1 MDGLN
6 KLAHPLGRIMMGL
19 MFLLAGYGKV
29 MNGAPIGGFIESKI
43 PGLGFMAW
51 PVSILELVAGVLL
64 IIGLQT
70 RLTALALAGYCLF
83 TGVIFHGFADQI
95 VMMKNIALAG
105 GFFILFAKGA
115 GGLSLDK
122 S

>member
-19 MFLLAGYGKV
+19 LFLLAGYGKV
-29 MNGAPIGGFIESKI
+29 TNGAPIGGFIESKI

-51 PVSILELVAGVLL
+51 PVSIFELTAGVLL
-64 IIGLQT
+64 IVGFQT
-70 RLTALALAGYCLF
+70 RLTALALAGFCLF
-83 TGVIFHGFADQI
+83 TGVVFHGFANQVI
-95 VMMKNIALAG
+95 MMKDIALAG

-115 GGLSLDK
+115 GGLSFDK

>member
-6 KLAHPLGRIMMGL
+6 KLAHPAGRIMMGL
-19 MFLLAGYGKV
+19 MFVLAGYGKV
-29 MNGAPIGGFIESKI
+29 MNGAPIAGFIESKI

-51 PVSILELVAGVLL
+51 PVSIFELVAGALL
-64 IIGLQT
+64 IIGFQT
-70 RLTALALAGYCLF
+70 RLTALALAGFCLF

-115 GGLSLDK
+115 GGLSIDK